1 MARLALPTRTRHNE
15 SMSETYELEPEL
27 PTPDLPGHVVV
38 QPTDGEVA
46 DAIAA
51 DLFQHAM
58 NCVRA
63 HGDFHIALPSGVSPL
78 KLYTTLMID
87 PAYREMPWKRTH
99 LWMVSADARDQ
110 STVEALQETI
120 VLHGDIPRDQF
131 HPMDAGIPNAADVYS
146 NTLKEHL
153 GWREKG
159 HDRLD
164 YVLLGV
170 GQDGSTAGY
179 RDSESMPN
187 GSDQLV
193 YQSGA
198 NGSFSMSLSMR
209 LINASRFVAI
219 VATGKH
225 KRPGIQHMIGRDSGT
240 LPILHVKPVGGVLKW
255 YLDQDACPPTGE
267 NQ

>member
-1 MARLALPTRTRHNE
+1 MPE
-15 SMSETYELEPEL
+15 IYELEPEL
-27 PTPDLPGHVVV
+27 PKPDLPGHVVV
-38 QPTDGEVA
+38 QPTEGDVA

-51 DLFQHAM
+51 DLYLHAL

-63 HGDFHIALPSGVSPL
+63 HGDFHMALPSGVSPL

-99 LWMVSADARDQ
+99 LWIVSGQANDSGAEDAI
-110 STVEALQETI
+110 LETI
-120 VLHGDIPRDQF
+120 VQHGDIPSGQF
-131 HPMDAGIPNAADVYS
+131 HPMNAGSPNADTRYTKAL
-146 NTLKEHL
+146 TEHL

-170 GQDGSTAGY
+170 GADGSTAGY
-179 RDSESMPN
+179 KAPGPPPNRDDDLVHLH
-187 GSDQLV
+187 GSGDDATL
-193 YQSGA
+193 
-198 NGSFSMSLSMR
+198 SLSMR

-225 KRPGIQHMIGRDSGT
+225 KQPGIKQVTGRDSGS
-240 LPILHVKPVGGVLKW
+240 LPLSQINPIGGVLKW
-255 YLDQDACPPTGE
+255 YLDEAACPPAGPSKGPPKGKTP
-267 NQ
+267 

>member
-1 MARLALPTRTRHNE
+1 MNTMP
-15 SMSETYELEPEL
+15 ETYQLEPEI
-27 PTPDLPGHVVV
+27 PKPDLPGQVVV
-38 QPTDGEVA
+38 QQTEGDVA

-51 DLFQHAM
+51 DLYLHAL

-63 HGDFHIALPSGVSPL
+63 HGDFHMALPSGVSPL

-99 LWMVSADARDQ
+99 LWIVSGQANDTEAEDAI
-110 STVEALQETI
+110 LETI
-120 VLHGDIPRDQF
+120 VQHSDIPRDQF
-131 HPMDAGIPNAADVYS
+131 HPMNVGHSDAAPKYAKA
-146 NTLKEHL
+146 LKEQL

-170 GQDGSTAGY
+170 GADGTTAGY
-179 RDSESMPN
+179 KALS
-187 GSDQLV
+187 GSPGCDDDLV
-193 YQSGA
+193 HLHGSGDDTTL
-198 NGSFSMSLSMR
+198 SLSMR

-225 KRPGIQHMIGRDSGT
+225 KQPGIKQVAGRDSGS
-240 LPILHVKPVGGVLKW
+240 LPISQISPIGGVLKW
-255 YLDQDACPPTGE
+255 YIDEAACPPNGE
-267 NQ
+267 TK